1 MNMISSNPNE
11 DFQYSYSDKEFSR
24 IIELVNQWTGIHLSR
39 EKKPL
44 TYSRYSKIIRRRQL
58 HGFADYIAL
67 VEEGDDEVTREFIN
81 SITTNF
87 TSFYREDHHFT
98 FLQNYLLSSTNKRP
112 VKIWSAG
119 CSTGEEPYTIAM
131 TIKEAQRRDRSVDA
145 CLLATDL
152 DRDVLARAEAGVYAA
167 DRIEGLTK
175 ERKTDF
181 FLKGCGNKLGMVR
194 VKPEVRN
201 LIDFAQL
208 NLMDSWSLPHNMDII
223 FCRNVMI
230 YFNKATQ
237 KMLIDKFAKV
247 QSVGSKLV
255 IGHSENIGIENSQ
268 YKLIG
273 KTIYE
278 RV

>member
-1 MNMISSNPNE
+1 MNMTSSNPSE
-11 DFQYSYSDKEFSR
+11 EFQYSYSDKEFSR
-24 IIELVNQWTGIHLSR
+24 IIELVNQWTGIHLSL

-44 TYSRYSKIIRRRQL
+44 TYSRYSKIIRRRRL
-58 HGFADYIAL
+58 KGFADYIAL
-67 VEEGDDEVTREFIN
+67 VEKGDDEVTREFIN

-98 FLQNYLLSSTNKRP
+98 FLQNHLFSAANKHP

-131 TIKEAQRRDRSVDA
+131 TIKEAQIRNGDIEA
-145 CLLATDL
+145 HLLATDL
-152 DRDVLARAEAGVYAA
+152 DRDVLARAEAGVYTA
-167 DRIEGLTK
+167 DRIEGLSK
-175 ERKTDF
+175 ERRKNF
-181 FLKGCGNKLGMVR
+181 FLKGRGKKLGSVR
-194 VKPEVRN
+194 VKPELRN

-230 YFNKATQ
+230 YFSKATQ
-237 KMLIDKFAKV
+237 KTLIDKFAKV